1 MVENKASVTPFGN
14 PNKSATTQLSAILV
28 PTLRA
33 VVSFAPYCSHIRLFR
48 PTKLRSFAI
57 V

>member
-1 MVENKASVTPFGN
+1 MGENKASLTPFGN
-14 PNKSATTQLSAILV
+14 PNKSATTQLAAILV

-33 VVSFAPYCSHIRLFR
+33 VASFASYCSQIRLFR